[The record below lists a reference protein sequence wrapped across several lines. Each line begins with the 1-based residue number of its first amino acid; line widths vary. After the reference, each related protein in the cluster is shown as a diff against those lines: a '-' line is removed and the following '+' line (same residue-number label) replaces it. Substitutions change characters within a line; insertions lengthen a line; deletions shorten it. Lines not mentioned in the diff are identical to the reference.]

1 MVRTECPRCAFAV
14 HEQLAAAAVS
24 PVGFDLARVVGH
36 VEQQV
41 EVGVGEKVRKDPP
54 CVVADDLAIG
64 EGAID
69 SGAHCT
75 EIALTDLRL
84 DGGASQLPVW
94 KRNARRCRRRQHVP
108 QNSVPIWWPR
118 PREPQ

>member
-1 MVRTECPRCAFAV
+1 MVWTECPRCAFAV

-64 EGAID
+64 EGAVRG
-69 SGAHCT
+69 GAHCT

-84 DGGASQLPVW
+84 YGGASQLPVW

-108 QNSVPIWWPR
+108 QELRADLMP
-118 PREPQ
+118 EPA